1 MMQMTGKDKGVDA
14 SVRVALVTG
23 AARRIGAAIVRTLHA
38 EGWNVVVHAQSS
50 IAAARALTDT
60 LNAARADSA
69 VAVRADLRDAAQI
82 ERLADEAYARWQR
95 LDALVN
101 NASTYYRTPFG
112 SITPAQVDDL
122 LATNLRAPLL
132 LIQAC
137 MARLADGGSIV
148 NIVDTQARRGVPG
161 FAPYIAAKAGL
172 WTLTQTLALEL
183 APRLRVNGVAPGHM
197 IWAATPT
204 LSAAE
209 QARELARVPLRRLGG
224 ADEVARAVRWLLSAE
239 AGYVTG
245 VVLPVDGGLRL
256 T

>member
-1 MMQMTGKDKGVDA
+1 MV
-14 SVRVALVTG
+14 LITG
-23 AARRIGAAIVRTLHA
+23 AARRIGAAI
-38 EGWNVVVHAQSS
+38 
-50 IAAARALTDT
+50 ARALHADGCNVLIHARGSIAEAHALVSE

-69 VAVRADLRDAAQI
+69 TALCADLREAAQI
-82 ERLADEAYARWQR
+82 ERLAAAAHARWQR

-112 SITPAQVDDL
+112 SIGAEQIDDL

-132 LIQAC
+132 LAQAC
-137 MARLADGGSIV
+137 AARLADGGSIV
-148 NIVDTQARRGVPG
+148 NIIDAQARHGVPG

-197 IWAATPT
+197 VWATSTA

-209 QARELARVPLRRLGG
+209 QARELQRVPLRRLGG
-224 ADEVARAVRWLLSAE
+224 ADEVARAVRWLLSAD
-239 AGYVTG
+239 AAYVTG

-256 T
+256 S

>member
-1 MMQMTGKDKGVDA
+1 MPAV
-14 SVRVALVTG
+14 VLITG
-23 AARRIGAAIVRTLHA
+23 AARRIGAAIARTLHA
-38 EGWNVVVHAQSS
+38 EGWNVLVHAQSS
-50 IAAARALTDT
+50 IAAARVLASE
-60 LNAARADSA
+60 LNATRADSA
-69 VAVRADLRDAAQI
+69 AALCADLRDAAQV
-82 ERLADEAYARWQR
+82 ERLAKEAHARWQR

-112 SITPAQVDDL
+112 AITAAQVDDL

-132 LIQAC
+132 LTQAC
-137 MARLADGGSIV
+137 AGRLADGGSVI

-204 LSAAE
+204 ALNATE
-209 QARELARVPLRRLGG
+209 QARELERVPLRRLGG
-224 ADEVARAVRWLLSAE
+224 AEEIARTVRWLLSAD